1 MAEQYDNLA
10 IPCGCDPFPDQKD
23 SEMCG
28 PCQPNMII
36 TCEEEAILGKLR
48 DIKTQIRPITERMK
62 EIRAYE
68 AAELSAGL
76 VSEDKTEWKELTSL
90 LEKYRG
96 QWSEWQTRLD
106 AATETKLI
114 LLGHRDAI

>member
-62 EIRAYE
+62 EI
-68 AAELSAGL
+68 
-76 VSEDKTEWKELTSL
+76 LTL
-90 LEKYRG
+90 LY
-96 QWSEWQTRLD
+96 
-106 AATETKLI
+106 LI
-114 LLGHRDAI
+114 IWDRV